1 VSYTPLKTY
10 AETDIKAADGTLLA
24 VSKAKLKA
32 DPIITFVAVSYR
44 F

>member
-1 VSYTPLKTY
+1 LKTY

-24 VSKAKLKA
+24 VSKAKLRA
-32 DPIITFVAVSYR
+32 DPIITLLAVSYR